1 MDSLD
6 LFFKKYSYKF
16 DKGYPDMNNN
26 QDVLLLESLLSELGF
41 TLNEAD
47 TSEATLFESALVKAW
62 YNLNKKIMPKNAIS
76 VEDDTKLKTN
86 PKMVS
91 KAEAIIKDLN
101 LQGGDSA
108 RQTGR
113 GVGNTTAFWQSFG
126 ATDKTPKTDVIL
138 GDKKISVK
146 VGPSQLMS
154 GGKAESTATFYS
166 AMQNTPDDP
175 DEPKLLDTPE
185 AKAVIDT
192 FDKFIKTGITQA
204 DKVSKELSKGTN
216 QILDSADKAH
226 KEMRS
231 KLQDLFNK
239 SKKFKVA
246 FAREAMSG
254 YKKFGPNS
262 EASADWV
269 LSADKSLNKG
279 SIHSVND
286 DLYVAKIADQMNMT
300 VRFKSTSEKIKGE
313 KTGKYRFWSV
323 VSLLINPTTIDA
335 LSSLTEEDKQLNEN
349 IFTDTV
355 DKIKNIFQTGIEKI
369 VKFIAPDKEDID
381 VDINNNIN
389 F

>member
-16 DKGYPDMNNN
+16 PKGYPDMNNK
-26 QDVLLLESLLSELGF
+26 QDVLLLESILNRLGF
-41 TLNEAD
+41 TLNEAN
-47 TSEATLFESALVKAW
+47 TGEATLFESALVKAW
-62 YNLNKKIMPKNAIS
+62 YNINNKPMPENAIS
-76 VEDDTKLKTN
+76 DEDAAKLKIN
-86 PKMVS
+86 SKMVS
-91 KAEAIIKDLN
+91 KAEDIIKDLN

-113 GVGNTTAFWQSFG
+113 GAGNTTAFWQNFG

-166 AMQNTPDDP
+166 AMKDTP
-175 DEPKLLDTPE
+175 ELLESPE
-185 AKAVIDT
+185 AKAVINT
-192 FDKFIKTGITQA
+192 FDKFVKTGVTQT
-204 DKVSKELSKGTN
+204 DKVAKELTKGTN
-216 QILDSADKAH
+216 KILDDADKAH
-226 KEMRS
+226 KEMKS
-231 KLQDLFNK
+231 KLQDLFDK
-239 SKKFKVA
+239 SEVFKTA

-279 SIHSVND
+279 SLHSVND
-286 DLYVAKIADQMNMT
+286 NSYVAKIADQMNMT
-300 VRFKSTSEKIKGE
+300 VRFKSTSEKTKGE

-323 VSLLINPTTIDA
+323 VSLLINPATIDA
-335 LSSLTEEDKQLNEN
+335 LSSLNEDDKQLNEN

-355 DKIKNIFQTGIEKI
+355 DKIKDIFQTGIEKI
-369 VKFIAPDKEDID
+369 VKFIIPDKEDID
-381 VDINNNIN
+381 VDINNDIN

>member
-166 AMQNTPDDP
+166 AMKDTP
-175 DEPKLLDTPE
+175 ELLESPE
-185 AKAVIDT
+185 AKAVINT
-192 FDKFIKTGITQA
+192 FDKFVKTGVTQT
-204 DKVSKELSKGTN
+204 DKVAKELTKGTN
-216 QILDSADKAH
+216 KILDDADKAH
-226 KEMRS
+226 KEMKS
-231 KLQDLFNK
+231 KLQDLFDK
-239 SKKFKVA
+239 SEAFKTA

>member
-192 FDKFIKTGITQA
+192 FDKFIKTGITPSEW
-204 DKVSKELSKGTN
+204 D
-216 QILDSADKAH
+216 I
-226 KEMRS
+226 
-231 KLQDLFNK
+231 
-239 SKKFKVA
+239 A
-246 FAREAMSG
+246 F
-254 YKKFGPNS
+254 
-262 EASADWV
+262 
-269 LSADKSLNKG
+269 
-279 SIHSVND
+279 
-286 DLYVAKIADQMNMT
+286 
-300 VRFKSTSEKIKGE
+300 
-313 KTGKYRFWSV
+313 
-323 VSLLINPTTIDA
+323 
-335 LSSLTEEDKQLNEN
+335 
-349 IFTDTV
+349 
-355 DKIKNIFQTGIEKI
+355 
-369 VKFIAPDKEDID
+369 PD
-381 VDINNNIN
+381 
-389 F
+389 

>member
-1 MDSLD
+1 MDVLD
-6 LFFKKYSYKF
+6 LFFKKFSYKF
-16 DKGYPDMNNN
+16 PKGYPDMNDK
-26 QDVLLLESLLSELGF
+26 QDVLLLESILNELGF

-47 TSEATLFESALVKAW
+47 TGEATLFESALVKAW
-62 YNLNKKIMPKNAIS
+62 YNINKKEMPEDAIS
-76 VEDDTKLKTN
+76 AEEAAKLEKN

-91 KAEAIIKDLN
+91 KAEDIIKDLN

-113 GVGNTTAFWQSFG
+113 GAGNTTAFWQSFG

-154 GGKAESTATFYS
+154 GGKAESTATFYA
-166 AMQNTPDDP
+166 AMEDTP
-175 DEPKLLDTPE
+175 ELLESPE
-185 AKAVIDT
+185 AKAVINT
-192 FDKFIKTGITQA
+192 FDKFVKTGITQA
-204 DKVSKELSKGTN
+204 DKVAKELSKGTN
-216 QILDSADKAH
+216 EILNDADKAH

-231 KLQDLFNK
+231 KLQDLFDK
-239 SKKFKVA
+239 SEAFKIA

-254 YKKFGPNS
+254 YKKFGPDS

-279 SIHSVND
+279 SLHSVND
-286 DLYVAKIADQMNMT
+286 NSYVAKIADQMNMT
-300 VRFKSTSEKIKGE
+300 VRFKSTSEKTKGE

-323 VSLLINPTTIDA
+323 VSLLINPATIDA

-355 DKIKNIFQTGIEKI
+355 NKVKDIFQTGIEKV
-369 VKFIAPDKEDID
+369 VKFIIPDKEDID
-381 VDINNNIN
+381 VDINNDIN